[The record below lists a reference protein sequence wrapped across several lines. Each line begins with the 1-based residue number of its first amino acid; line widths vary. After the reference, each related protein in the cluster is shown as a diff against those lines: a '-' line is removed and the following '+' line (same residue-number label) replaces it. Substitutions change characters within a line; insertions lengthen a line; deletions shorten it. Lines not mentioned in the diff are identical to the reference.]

1 MHEGTRFQEKRKR
14 LLIHSAAMIVPMI
27 AALLLLSRTVF
38 AQNTYVINDGG
49 KRIVYST
56 YATDPAEILNEAGF
70 TLDENDTYIEQKDN
84 GVSEIIVCRGESGST
99 SVSATP
105 VPATMQAVETYTEN
119 IPYQITYC
127 NDPQLPEGSV
137 KVITK
142 GKDGEVRS
150 TASVSYV
157 NGEEVSRTVL
167 SQRVV
172 TQPVNEVVTVGTGT
186 DDRKL
191 DAVPERPV
199 IGDGYIQLATGE
211 ILPYTGSMKVGA
223 TAYTCEGWQKLPVT
237 ATGTLARVGVIA
249 VDPAVIPYGTRM
261 FVVSNDGEVIY
272 GIATA
277 EDTGDPDFISG
288 NRVDLYF
295 DTLQECVEFGY
306 RECTVYFLG
315 ETELEREYSG
325 H

>member
-1 MHEGTRFQEKRKR
+1 MHEDTRFQEKRRR
-14 LLIHSAAMIVPMI
+14 LLTHSVGMIIPLI
-27 AALLLLSRTVF
+27 AALLLLSQTVL

-49 KRIVYST
+49 KRVVYST

-70 TLDENDTYIEQKDN
+70 ALDENDTYIEQKDN
-84 GVSEIIVCRGESGST
+84 GVSEIIVCRGEGSSL

-127 NDPQLPEGSV
+127 NDPTLPEGSTRV
-137 KVITK
+137 LTK
-142 GKDGEVRS
+142 GKDGEMRS

-157 NGEEVSRTVL
+157 NGKEVSRTVL

-172 TQPVNEVVTVGTGT
+172 TQPVNEVITVGTGS
-186 DDRKL
+186 DSKKL
-191 DAVPERPV
+191 DAVPDRPI

-211 ILPYTGSMKVGA
+211 VLTYTGSMKVGA
-223 TAYTCEGWQKLPVT
+223 TAYTCEDWQRTPIT
-237 ATGTLARVGVIA
+237 ATGSVAQVGVIA
-249 VDPAVIPYGTRM
+249 VDPHVIPYGTRM
-261 FVVSNDGEVIY
+261 FVVSNDGEVVY

-277 EDTGDPDFISG
+277 EDTGDPDFIRG

-295 DTLQECVEFGY
+295 DTLQECADFGY

-315 ETELEREYSG
+315 ETELEWNYSER
-325 H
+325 